1 MTNTFFNP
9 SRFDCILIWGHG
21 LLYFDNILN
30 DIKANKNFEILKI
43 SRYKPKSIKSFVKE
57 IYSHDYAPVWHLKS
71 KTKYL
76 LSTPREVCFVFV
88 KNLNPNE
95 DYFGNNNFRHKESLT
110 LKYFKEELRD
120 KYNSY
125 EDNKRTHNHVIH
137 ATDTQLQTDKILKFI
152 GYKQG
157 IYDFNKE
164 NKFLDLPHY
173 IKGAN
178 HFKFE
183 MVNVS
188 ELYCNIIVGK
198 SWESYITKTMPIKE
212 SPQYKGISENMIL
225 YENYIKKFLGGPLQ
239 ENYNL
244 ERYKKLIEGF
254 EYLKSP
260 YENSFVVTKKVND
273 KYIILDGLHRA
284 SCHIYIGN
292 KKIKICQILK

>member
-1 MTNTFFNP
+1 MTNTFFNS

-21 LLYFDNILN
+21 LIYFDDILN

-95 DYFGNNNFRHKESLT
+95 DCFGNNNFRHKESLT

-120 KYNSY
+120 KYNSC

-157 IYDFNKE
+157 INLFNKE

-173 IKGAN
+173 IKEAN

-183 MVNVS
+183 MVNVD

-198 SWESYITKTMPIKE
+198 SWDSYNIKTMLIKE

-260 YENSFVVTKKVND
+260 YENSFVVTKNIND

-284 SCHIYIGN
+284 SCHIYKGN